1 MSLRTISLSA
11 LPLARAN
18 AANAART
25 LSTTAVYR
33 KSVVDQVKD
42 SAGGGKVEGRSGRSE
57 ITDSGE
63 EEEGEGGEIGQV
75 RNVGLAL
82 GRGRGTWRRRDWAVF
97 VRNVD
102 RVSQFADALCPLP
115 HR

>member
-1 MSLRTISLSA
+1 
-11 LPLARAN
+11 
-18 AANAART
+18 
-25 LSTTAVYR
+25 
-33 KSVVDQVKD
+33 
-42 SAGGGKVEGRSGRSE
+42 VEGRSGRSE

-115 HR
+115 HRWATLTRLASPQVNKKVGQTLASGIESAETTTSQAKETVRE